1 MSQQKTGIDYTK
13 SLAHLTREG
22 CLFIIPVIPND
33 LRCQYEKSATILRPE
48 ELYQC
53 LQTTKLLGDTATIN
67 YIQNILSAEN

>member
-48 ELYQC
+48 RTLPVSTDHKT
-53 LQTTKLLGDTATIN
+53 LR
-67 YIQNILSAEN
+67 